1 MNIKEFAYGRGFCD
15 ALFKV
20 AEDLHTQAHVEFDK
34 HGNLDPR
41 GLAFFE
47 TYKVIT
53 QEATKV
59 ELDIE
64 RQWRESHPD
73 EPNSAAE

>member
-1 MNIKEFAYGRGFCD
+1 MKRTEFAYGRGYCD
-15 ALFKV
+15 ALFRV
-20 AEDLHTQAHVEFDK
+20 AQDLHTQAHAEMHK
-34 HGNLDPR
+34 RGNMDPR
-41 GLAFFE
+41 GLAFME

-53 QEATKV
+53 EEATKI